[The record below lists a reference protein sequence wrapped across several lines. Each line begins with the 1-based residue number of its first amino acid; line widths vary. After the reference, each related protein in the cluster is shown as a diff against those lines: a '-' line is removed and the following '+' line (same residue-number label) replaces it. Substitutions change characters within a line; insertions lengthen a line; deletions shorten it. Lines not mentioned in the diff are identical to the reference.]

1 MICHSAGRGSPTKEF
16 SLNDTKMLGSHS
28 CYYMRYLFLFISFV
42 TYLKLYDYMFISL
55 RGGVRVITLSYC
67 SVINIS
73 NDYVQC
79 TVVI

>member
-1 MICHSAGRGSPTKEF
+1 MFLYA
-16 SLNDTKMLGSHS
+16 
-28 CYYMRYLFLFISFV
+28 LFIFANFIYYILYI
-42 TYLKLYDYMFISL
+42 YLKLYDYMFISL